1 MSEGDAP
8 PAAFA
13 FPTARR
19 CAPRRRVVLLRRAF
33 QPLAD
38 PDHPDRTPC
47 PPNSSVRRTGFGVAS
62 GRTLQTT
69 APADDPLFRRSAP
82 MRVAGS
88 QPPCRRRDDGLDL
101 SREYAGDAATGLLR
115 KGLSPMARNDGGAR
129 GSGSGLN
136 RASGL
141 RRPVRGIAAFIQ
153 AAPAA
158 RPASCA
164 PQPHCECPGRHRA
177 AWRSSPPHCGWS
189 PPCHAAYRRRRTAI
203 RSRQGAGR

>member
-8 PAAFA
+8 GRLRIPHRQALRSKEEGCPAAS
-13 FPTARR
+13 R
-19 CAPRRRVVLLRRAF
+19 L

-115 KGLSPMARNDGGAR
+115 KGLSPMARNDGGERVGLRPEPGERLAPPGPGDCR
-129 GSGSGLN
+129 VHSGSASRSSSVM
-136 RASGL
+136 RASTAL
-141 RRPVRGIAAFIQ
+141 RMSG
-153 AAPAA
+153 
-158 RPASCA
+158 PASFSMA
-164 PQPHCECPGRHRA
+164 LQSA
-177 AWRSSPPHCGWS
+177 ALWMVATVPRSMS
-189 PPCHAAYRRRRTAI
+189 
-203 RSRQGAGR
+203 